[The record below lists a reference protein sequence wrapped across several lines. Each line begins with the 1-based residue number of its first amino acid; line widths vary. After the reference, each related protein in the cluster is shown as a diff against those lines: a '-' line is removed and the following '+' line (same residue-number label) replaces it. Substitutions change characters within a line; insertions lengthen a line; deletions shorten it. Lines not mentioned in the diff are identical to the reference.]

1 MPSITEFTI
10 ETPHPYC
17 FASVTDHGWVALA
30 PCSWDVE
37 TGTLQ
42 RVERLADGQAVRL
55 DMGENNEDSLRIEV
69 ESVDPLNADHMAEIR
84 AKVWHMLKLDEDLS
98 DFYALAEDHATIGPM
113 VRAGRGR
120 LLRSPTLFE
129 DVVKTICTTNITW
142 SQTKTMVA
150 RLVDTLGTP
159 YPANLTL
166 RAFPTAQQVA
176 DANPVL
182 FDKAIR
188 MGYRNQYVQN
198 LARSIVDDGFQL
210 EALDDRNLE
219 PAALR
224 KALKSIQGVGDY
236 AANTLMMI
244 VGHYG
249 HLAIDSEF
257 RAQVRARYFD
267 GAETVSDREMAAVY
281 ADWGDWQYLAYWFD
295 QGESGM

>member
-10 ETPHPYC
+10 ETPHPYR

-42 RVERLADGQAVRL
+42 RVERLADGQVVLLGMR
-55 DMGENNEDSLRIEV
+55 ENEATADHRSRV
-69 ESVDPLNADHMAEIR
+69 GGPLNADQVAEIR
-84 AKVWHMLKLDEDLS
+84 AKVRHMLKLDEDLS
-98 DFYALAEDHATIGPM
+98 GFYALADESCNDRPNGPDWT
-113 VRAGRGR
+113 RPPA
-120 LLRSPTLFE
+120 RSPTLFE

-142 SQTKTMVA
+142 SQTKAMVA
-150 RLVDTLGTP
+150 RLVDVLGMP
-159 YPANLTL
+159 YPADPTL
-166 RAFPTAQQVA
+166 HAFPTVQQIANA
-176 DANPVL
+176 DPSL
-182 FDKAIR
+182 FDKQIR

-224 KALKSIQGVGDY
+224 KALKGIQGVGDY

-257 RAQVRARYFD
+257 RAQVKARYFD
-267 GAETVSDREMAAVY
+267 SAETISDREMAAVY

-295 QGESGM
+295 QDEAGM